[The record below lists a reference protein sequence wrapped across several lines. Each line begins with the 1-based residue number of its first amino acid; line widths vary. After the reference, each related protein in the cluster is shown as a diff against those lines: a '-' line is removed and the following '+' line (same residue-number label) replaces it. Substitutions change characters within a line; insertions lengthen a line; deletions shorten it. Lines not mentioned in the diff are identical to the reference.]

1 MIKLCRYF
9 IVLTL
14 LAAILPSQTRAN
26 DSLRNEVSI
35 DVANILTFL
44 SLDKQSYLVN
54 YRLNLSDKW
63 RLRSGLDFEL
73 SNFND
78 KGLYLDIYAGA
89 DQKIYSTNRFIAYYG
104 IDGSISLSRPE
115 FQSNRNT
122 RYGISPLI
130 GACFFLTR
138 HLSISTEPRLNFFY
152 YRTRNPSSF
161 NPDANTDNY
170 EIGIGT
176 VGLLLIGFHF

>member
-1 MIKLCRYF
+1 MIKQIRYIIVVF
-9 IVLTL
+9 I
-14 LAAILPSQTRAN
+14 LAVVMPSQLRAN

-44 SLDKQSYLVN
+44 SLDKQSYLIN
-54 YRLNLSDKW
+54 YRLNLDDKW

-73 SNFND
+73 SNFDD
-78 KGLYLDIYAGA
+78 KGLYFDVYAGA
-89 DQKIYSTNRFIAYYG
+89 DRKIHSTNRFIAYYG
-104 IDGSISLSRPE
+104 IDGSVSLSRPE

-130 GACFFLTR
+130 GACFFITR

-161 NPDANTDNY
+161 NPDANSDNY
-170 EIGIGT
+170 EISIGT